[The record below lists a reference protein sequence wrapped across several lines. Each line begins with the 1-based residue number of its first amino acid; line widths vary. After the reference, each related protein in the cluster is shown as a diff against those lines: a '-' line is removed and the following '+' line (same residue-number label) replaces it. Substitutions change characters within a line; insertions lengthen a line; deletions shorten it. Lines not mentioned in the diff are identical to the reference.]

1 MRTAV
6 EYGVPTDKCA
16 LQLRLG
22 IEKGFFADEGIDLA
36 IRVVFGGPEI
46 AAATRDRHSED
57 RRDGHAARTGRARQR
72 RALPHHRQRGA
83 ARGGPILRRAPAL
96 FRLARS
102 PRRHGSAP

>member
-36 IRVVFGGPEI
+36 ISVVFGGPDNTTLFLTTTTTVHLIE
-46 AAATRDRHSED
+46 TRVK
-57 RRDGHAARTGRARQR
+57 
-72 RALPHHRQRGA
+72 GA
-83 ARGGPILRRAPAL
+83 V
-96 FRLARS
+96 
-102 PRRHGSAP
+102 